1 MTDTTTINSYA
12 EAIGAIAAAE
22 GKTAAV
28 ENELFAFVRALQSSD
43 ELRSTLSDAKLPL
56 ERRLQLVDDLLEGKA
71 TTATSSIVSLLVSNG
86 RVGDLEAIV
95 DAALSRSA
103 ESRGE
108 SVAEVRSA
116 VALTDDQ
123 INRLA
128 AALKAK
134 THRDVAIRNIVDP
147 TVVGG
152 IVTQIGDT
160 LLDGSVRT
168 RLTQLRDAF

>member
-1 MTDTTTINSYA
+1 MTETSITSYA
-12 EAIGAIAAAE
+12 EAISAIAAAE
-22 GKTAAV
+22 SSTTVV

-43 ELRSTLSDAKLPL
+43 ELRTTLSDPKLPTA
-56 ERRLQLVDDLLEGKA
+56 RRLQLVEDLLGDKASA
-71 TTATSSIVSLLVSNG
+71 TTASIVSLLVANG
-86 RVGDLEAIV
+86 RIGDIEAIV
-95 DAALSRSA
+95 DAALDRSA

-123 INRLA
+123 IARLG

-134 THRDVAIRNIVDP
+134 TNRDVSIRNIVDP

-160 LLDGSVRT
+160 LFDGSVRT

>member
-1 MTDTTTINSYA
+1 MTDTTINSYA
-12 EAIGAIAAAE
+12 EAISAVAIAE
-22 GKTAAV
+22 GKTTVV
-28 ENELFAFVRALQSSD
+28 ENELYAFVRALQASD
-43 ELRSTLSDAKLPL
+43 DLRSTLSDTKLPL
-56 ERRLQLVDDLLEGKA
+56 SRRQQIVEDLLGD
-71 TTATSSIVSLLVSNG
+71 TGSPITASIVSLIIANG
-86 RVGDLEAIV
+86 RVADFEAIV
-95 DAALSRSA
+95 DAALARSA

-123 INRLA
+123 ITRLA
-128 AALKAK
+128 AALKVK

-147 TVVGG
+147 SVVGG

-160 LLDGSVRT
+160 LFDGSVRT

>member
-1 MTDTTTINSYA
+1 MTDTLINSYA
-12 EAIGAIAAAE
+12 EAIGAVAAAE
-22 GKTAAV
+22 GETTAV
-28 ENELFAFVRALQSSD
+28 ENELYAFVRALQSSD
-43 ELRSTLSDAKLPL
+43 DLRSTLSDPKLPL
-56 ERRLQLVDDLLEGKA
+56 ARRLQVVEDLLGGA
-71 TTATSSIVSLLVSNG
+71 SSTTTASIVSLLVTNG

-95 DAALSRSA
+95 DAALARSA

-123 INRLA
+123 LTRLA

-134 THRDVAIRNIVDP
+134 TNRDVAVRNIVDP
-147 TVVGG
+147 SVVGG